1 MKNILIV
8 CVNFNSYNEL
18 NKYLDSIELA
28 CVNVYGITVQV
39 VIADNSTVFQKI
51 CTDKFKHI
59 TVEQCEQKN
68 LGYLPGAANVINN
81 IQNIYE
87 YDFVVISNVDL
98 EVEESFFLNL
108 EKMGFEEDVAW
119 VATKI
124 WSEQEKRDKNP
135 KILNRCSKM
144 KLELIRLLYKYPVL
158 DYIYTNSL
166 YLRKKARPQYSEQD
180 IYAGHGSFM
189 MLTKSFF
196 EEYDRIEYPLFL
208 FGEEMFLAELIRN
221 KKLTVRYVPDLCVI
235 DKEHTST
242 SRMRK
247 KEYYKYNLNSIDYIL
262 KNFYE

>member
-1 MKNILIV
+1 MKKIIIV
-8 CVNFNSYNEL
+8 CVNYNSYKEL
-18 NKYLDSIELA
+18 SLYLESINNAMNNVTDSIVHVA
-28 CVNVYGITVQV
+28 
-39 VIADNSTVFQKI
+39 IADNSSQRESISAEKYENLEINQYFQS
-51 CTDKFKHI
+51 
-59 TVEQCEQKN
+59 N
-68 LGYLPGAANVINN
+68 LGYLPGACNVLNN
-81 IQNIYE
+81 YVEVKE
-87 YDFVVISNVDL
+87 YDYVVISNVDL
-98 EVEESFFLNL
+98 TIEESFFSNL
-108 EKMGFEEDVAW
+108 EKKIFKDEVAW
-119 VATKI
+119 VATQI
-124 WSEQEKRDKNP
+124 WTEQEKRDKNP

>member
-1 MKNILIV
+1 MSL
-8 CVNFNSYNEL
+8 
-18 NKYLDSIELA
+18 YLESINNAMNNVTDSIVHVA
-28 CVNVYGITVQV
+28 
-39 VIADNSTVFQKI
+39 IADNSSQRESISAEKYENLEINQYFQS
-51 CTDKFKHI
+51 
-59 TVEQCEQKN
+59 N
-68 LGYLPGAANVINN
+68 LGYLPGACNVLNN
-81 IQNIYE
+81 YVEVKE
-87 YDFVVISNVDL
+87 YDYVVISNVDL
-98 EVEESFFLNL
+98 TIEESFFSNL
-108 EKMGFEEDVAW
+108 EKKIFKDEVAW
-119 VATKI
+119 VATQI
-124 WSEQEKRDKNP
+124 WTEQEKRDKNP

-247 KEYYKYNLNSIDYIL
+247 KEYYKYNLISIDYIL